1 MATAPFQL
9 WIDLANVATAIRVS
23 STVTIT
29 TASEHGLTDGA
40 YVQVA
45 NTTGAAGTSMVGVHQ
60 VTVTSG
66 SAFTYTA
73 AGSAGTATVGSAWIA
88 NDLLNPPIN
97 FAGGTARQGAMVVPL
112 DSLNLSANGDG
123 SGSTMS
129 FSVLQETTPA
139 LGPWYLK
146 IPDNARVRLCQKDTG
161 GTPVA
166 ADVRFLG
173 IVSSFSAALTGSGQG
188 TFTSVNLG
196 DANYLL
202 DRVAIF
208 GKPGAS
214 ITVTGG
220 RFTSSGTTATVS
232 FGQVHGFVQ
241 GQPIKIG
248 GIPGGGNNGGFTGIR
263 RVNSVAADKK
273 SLTYSVGVG
282 TSSTGLR
289 TVQVSYSR
297 VGSAN
302 DRILV
307 TGRFP
312 DLNLLDGDTVTVSPS
327 GGFTTELA
335 RILRIQPYS
344 GLRVQRTSANSI
356 TLLFHEP
363 YGGTWPT
370 FSGFG
375 SLTATG
381 YVSDVNDGGQLM
393 VTIPSGVTEDAA
405 VTELLT
411 MTNNFHD
418 EDYSLQR
425 TFNTAETANIV
436 GGTVRN
442 SGEALQFPS
451 TSLRSA
457 LDTLVETFGGDGK
470 ERRYYIDL
478 DGTLNYRL
486 VDAATGQPTYATAPL
501 AIITSGAGNPNTTT
515 TKATIA
521 PYNLSVDWDHETTK
535 NVMMSVPAL
544 SGSAYTA
551 VYGYEDITDNDG
563 NQLYA
568 TRSGPRFDDVV
579 DYPTGV
585 RNPAGQVQNAA
596 AAYFTERHKPL
607 LSGQFTLRGAGTAA
621 FNQYGFTAGYA
632 YLTLGTVSS
641 ASRTGSTVTITT
653 ASAHGL
659 TSGAEVVIAGI
670 TGGAGT
676 TMNGTFTC
684 TVTSTTQFTYTA
696 AGTAGSG
703 TVTSAT
709 AFGAKMVSRWE
720 PGMWCEVVSAG
731 LGLAGLYRVEQVEWT
746 LEPGS
751 YTQVITVRFN
761 RKNPSDLATL
771 IATQTK

>member
-9 WIDLANVATAIRVS
+9 WIDLANVASAVRVS

-29 TASEHGLTDGA
+29 TSAEHGLTSGA
-40 YVQVA
+40 YVEVG
-45 NTTGAAGTSMVGVHQ
+45 NTTGAAGTSMVGVYQ

-66 SAFTYTA
+66 SAFTYTS
-73 AGSAGTATVGSAWIA
+73 AGSAGTAVVGSAFIA

-97 FAGGTARQGAMVVPL
+97 FTAGTDRQQAMVVPL

-123 SGSTMS
+123 SGSEMS
-129 FSVLQETTPA
+129 FSVMQEDTPS
-139 LGPWYLK
+139 LGPWFLK

-161 GTPVA
+161 TAPTS

-173 IVSSFSAALTGSGQG
+173 VIASLSSQLTGSGQG
-188 TFTSVNLG
+188 TMTDVTLG

-202 DRVAIF
+202 DRVAVF
-208 GKPGAS
+208 GKPGS
-214 ITVTGG
+214 SRTVGAT
-220 RFTSSGTTATVS
+220 RFSVSGTTATVT
-232 FGQVHGFVQ
+232 FGQAHGFVQ

-248 GIPGGGNNGGFTGIR
+248 GVPQGGTNGGFTGIR
-263 RVNSVAADKK
+263 RVNTVAGDGK
-273 SLTYSVGVG
+273 SLTYSVGTG
-282 TSSTGLR
+282 TTNTALR
-289 TVQVSYSR
+289 TVDVSYSR

-307 TGRFP
+307 TGRYP

-327 GGFTTELA
+327 AGFTTELA

-363 YGGTWPT
+363 YGGIWPT

-375 SLTATG
+375 NLTATG
-381 YVSDVNDGGQLM
+381 YVSDANDGGQLM
-393 VTIPSGVTEDAA
+393 VTIPSGITEDGA
-405 VTELLT
+405 VTELLNI
-411 MTNNFHD
+411 TNNFHD

-425 TFNTAETANIV
+425 TFNTAGTANIV

-470 ERRYYIDL
+470 ERRYYIGL

-501 AIITSGAGNPNTTT
+501 AIITAGAGNPNTTT
-515 TKATIA
+515 TKATVA
-521 PYNLSVDWDHETTK
+521 PYNLSVGWDHETTK

-544 SGSAYTA
+544 SGTAYTA
-551 VYGYEDITDNDG
+551 VYGYDDLTDGDG

-568 TRSGPRFDDVV
+568 TRSGPRFDEVV
-579 DYPTGV
+579 DYPTAV
-585 RNPAGQVQNAA
+585 RNPAGQVQRAA
-596 AAYFTERHKPL
+596 AAYFTERHRPL
-607 LSGQFTLRGAGTAA
+607 LSGQFTIRGGGTQS
-621 FNQYGFTAGYA
+621 FNAYGFSAGYG

-653 ASAHGL
+653 ATDHGL
-659 TSGAEVVIAGI
+659 ASGAEVVIAGI

-709 AFGAKMVSRWE
+709 AFGAKLVSRWE
-720 PGMWCEVVSAG
+720 PGQWVEVTSAE
-731 LGLAGLYRVEQVEWT
+731 LGLSGLYRVEQVEWT

-751 YTQVITVRFN
+751 YVQIITVRFN